1 MGHLFFFFR
10 KVEKMC
16 NGRVVRSQD
25 SSTNM
30 YLRVAFEKNEKD
42 VAPVAPEWSPT
53 SPVGGRPH
61 ETFLGAIYSR

>member
-1 MGHLFFFFR
+1 
-10 KVEKMC
+10 MC